1 VAHSPIQIETHRLI
15 LREWKESDAAFLL
28 ELNSNPEVVK
38 YTGDPPFKS
47 LTAATKFI
55 QAYDHYEKHGY
66 GRWLCVLKENSIP
79 IGWCGLK
86 WDEHE
91 ELIDLGYRFLQSHWN
106 QGFATEAGLASLVVG
121 FTHFHM
127 KEIICRAMELNLPS
141 FRVMEKMGF
150 KYLKHGQ
157 CALHDARYYRLGRE
171 EFEVFW
177 PHESWS
183 SKVTYSLS
191 T

>member
-1 VAHSPIQIETHRLI
+1 MPSPIVIETKRLI
-15 LREWKESDAAFLL
+15 LREWNESDAAFLL

-38 YTGDPPFKS
+38 YTGDPPFAS
-47 LTAATKFI
+47 LKAAQNFI
-55 QAYDHYEKHGY
+55 QAYDHYQKHGY
-66 GRWLCVLKENSIP
+66 GRWLCVLKENAMP

-86 WDEHE
+86 WDKDEK
-91 ELIDLGYRFLQSHWN
+91 LIDLGYRFLESHWN
-106 QGFATEAGLASLVVG
+106 QGFATEAGFASLVVG
-121 FTHFHM
+121 FDHFGM
-127 KEIICRAMELNLPS
+127 KEIICRAMKLNLPS

-150 KYLKHGQ
+150 KYLKDGQ

-177 PHESWS
+177 PRETWP
-183 SKVTYSLS
+183 SKVTYSVS